1 MLYVKSFATRNS
13 VHGIKYNKMNTLTS
27 NINTFDRILLAVKPI
42 TTLEKC
48 LGIFR
53 FRLNGESCEPAKR
66 RMRFIGFLIYLI
78 IAILY
83 LTQTITYV
91 TEGNIATKAA
101 DILPCVIIFLQYTIT
116 IVIQLFVDDY
126 DFINLFTLLENIDC
140 SLHVNIDDNLYKN
153 SRVQVIKIL
162 NFLGISYV
170 AMIIFNIF
178 NEMEIKIEYYISLF
192 IYFESELEIAYFY
205 VLIGMLR
212 KRVVIIN
219 RYLSKFTSQRLYNK
233 TFKRDKTNT
242 IFVIENCVNYIGRA
256 SAGNMKIRDLTETYC
271 QIGEAC
277 RFINKIFNLVILTT
291 FISTFLFII
300 TTFWTS
306 LYYFKSNKTF
316 RYLLKIVVWS
326 CSQVVA
332 MIMLSINCEKLLQE
346 KEKTKFLVNKLVM
359 DYELPKAMRMQAKV
373 FMETLNI
380 WPLRVFIYDM
390 FSADV
395 LSIFKVISLCASYL
409 IVVIQVTQ

>member
-1 MLYVKSFATRNS
+1 
-13 VHGIKYNKMNTLTS
+13 MNTLSS
-27 NINTFDRILLAVKPI
+27 NINTLNRILFAVKPI
-42 TTLEKC
+42 TSLEKC

-53 FRLNGESCEPAKR
+53 FRLNGESCVPARR

-78 IAILY
+78 IAIFY

-91 TEGNIATKAA
+91 TEGNITTRAA
-101 DILPCVIIFLQYTIT
+101 EILPSLIIFLQYTVT
-116 IVIQLFVDDY
+116 IVVQLFVDDY
-126 DFINLFTLLENIDC
+126 DFINLFTSLENIDC
-140 SLHVNIDDNLYKN
+140 SLHVNMDDSLYKN
-153 SRVQVIKIL
+153 SRVEIIKIL
-162 NFLGISYV
+162 NVLGISYV
-170 AMIIFNIF
+170 AMTIFNIF
-178 NEMEIKIEYYISLF
+178 NEVDIKIVYYITLL
-192 IYFESELEIAYFY
+192 IYLESELEIVYFY
-205 VLIGMLR
+205 VLIGMLQ
-212 KRVVIIN
+212 KRVAIIN
-219 RYLSKFTSQRLYNK
+219 RFLSKCTSQRLYNK
-233 TFKRDKTNT
+233 TFKLDKANT

-256 SAGNMKIRDLTETYC
+256 SADNMKIRDLTVTYY
-271 QIGEAC
+271 QIGEVC
-277 RFINKIFNLVILTT
+277 KLINSIFNLVILTT

-306 LYYFKSNKTF
+306 LYYYKSNKTF

-332 MIMLSINCEKLLQE
+332 MIMLCINCEKLLQA

-359 DYELPKAMRMQAKV
+359 DYELPKGMRMQAKV